1 MPRHNPTQ
9 VKVLAVDDEET
20 NLAVLAAI
28 LRSEGCKVVT
38 ARSGQDC
45 LRMVARSR
53 PDIILMDVQMPGMD
67 GYEATSALSSDPGT
81 AGIPVVLVTALAA
94 AEHRARGLRA
104 GAVDF
109 LTKPVD
115 PSELKGKVASLARL
129 KRYND
134 EMKRRQDELAQQLAQ
149 QLAGAGS
156 ELKTALD
163 AFARFVPQEFLAVLG
178 KPSVLGVR
186 LGDNVKRDIAIL
198 FSDIRSFTTLSEKMS
213 PEDNFRF
220 LNSYLGR
227 MNPYV
232 WENGGFIDKYMGD
245 AIMAIFPEGAEP
257 ALQAAVAMLAHI
269 PVYNAQRA
277 QFGYA
282 PIRIGIGVHR
292 GEAMLGVIG
301 HPRFLQGTAI
311 SDAVNLSSRL
321 QDLTKIYGVALV
333 ISSQALSDLDDPN
346 RFDYRFLDKLTVR
359 GKEEAVS
366 VYEVFDADPADQRE
380 HKRKTRGEFEKAVYD
395 FHTGRFPR
403 SLERFNALRR
413 EDDPDATIEIYR
425 SRCSRAMKV
434 GSLDDLAG

>member
-1 MPRHNPTQ
+1 
-9 VKVLAVDDEET
+9 
-20 NLAVLAAI
+20 
-28 LRSEGCKVVT
+28 
-38 ARSGQDC
+38 
-45 LRMVARSR
+45 
-53 PDIILMDVQMPGMD
+53 
-67 GYEATSALSSDPGT
+67 
-81 AGIPVVLVTALAA
+81 
-94 AEHRARGLRA
+94 
-104 GAVDF
+104 
-109 LTKPVD
+109 
-115 PSELKGKVASLARL
+115 
-129 KRYND
+129 
-134 EMKRRQDELAQQLAQ
+134 
-149 QLAGAGS
+149 
-156 ELKTALD
+156 
-163 AFARFVPQEFLAVLG
+163 LG

-198 FSDIRSFTTLSEKMS
+198 FSDIRSFTTFSEKMS

-321 QDLTKIYGVALV
+321 QDLTKIY
-333 ISSQALSDLDDPN
+333 
-346 RFDYRFLDKLTVR
+346 
-359 GKEEAVS
+359 
-366 VYEVFDADPADQRE
+366 
-380 HKRKTRGEFEKAVYD
+380 
-395 FHTGRFPR
+395 
-403 SLERFNALRR
+403 
-413 EDDPDATIEIYR
+413 
-425 SRCSRAMKV
+425 
-434 GSLDDLAG
+434 